1 MGAWDELGIEKNE
14 GPDYWNPQEPE
25 KITGKVTELGVFEDQ
40 EGKRHPQVV
49 LEVDGEEL
57 TVTAFRS
64 ILAQELN
71 SVEDLKVGDT
81 ITIDFQGKPA
91 GKRYFVYRVKK
102 LTDAPKREAKG
113 VDTKEEF

>member
-1 MGAWDELGIEKNE
+1 MGAWDELGIEKND
-14 GPDYWNPQEPE
+14 GPTYWNPDAPE
-25 KITGKVTELGVFEDQ
+25 KITGKVLELGVYEDQ

-71 SVEDLKVGDT
+71 DVDDLKVGDT
-81 ITIDFQGKPA
+81 LRIDFQGKPA
-91 GKRYFVYRVKK
+91 GKRYFVYRVTKVG
-102 LTDAPKREAKG
+102 DAPKRTAKG
-113 VDTKEEF
+113 AEEKEEF